1 MPPTCRRSSGGLSAL
16 GPMANANDDDDAPA
30 SERSGL
36 DRRTFLGVTGGGAAA
51 AGLITLSG
59 RARAA
64 NAPPK
69 VLGPNAIAIKLRVNG
84 AEQTVKVE
92 PRTTLVRALRDDL
105 KLTGTKVGCDRGA
118 CGACTVHIDG
128 KPALACT
135 TLALEVGDRE
145 VTTIEGLAKGGTLH
159 PVQQAFIEQDAM
171 QCGFCTPGM
180 VMSCAALLARDSKPD
195 RPAIR
200 TAVSGNTCRCGTYPK
215 VFTAV
220 MTASGQKPAG
230 WSLET
235 RNTKETAAP
244 PPGTAWVGIAGG
256 AVSAE
261 LRTIPDNEAKPWP
274 MNAGLAIVGKSS
286 PRLDGRA
293 KVTGEAKYTSD
304 MQLPGML
311 HAKRVVSPHPHAIVK
326 RVDTKKAE
334 ALKGVKAVFVV
345 KKQEG
350 ATLVDPSTEKNGTY
364 PRVRYAGQCIA
375 AVAATTPEIA
385 DEAARLIEVDYDVQP
400 SVTSLDAAMAANA
413 PLVYPAR
420 VNMGGSAG
428 GGGAAKDLAQNGN
441 LRGPTQQSEGN
452 VDVAMAAA
460 AIKVSGEFRTQVQTH
475 SPMETHGLV
484 ADWKPDKLTVY
495 VSTQGTSTVRD
506 ELATVFDLPKPKV
519 HVICD
524 YMGGGFGAKF
534 GAGHFGVVA
543 VELSRR
549 AKAPVRM
556 VLDRRE
562 QHVAVGNRPGTL
574 QQLAIGTD
582 RDGTFAAIDLTSHG
596 TGGIATG
603 AGVGWAAAR
612 LYPSPAVRS
621 KQYDVFIHAGPGAA
635 FRAPGQPQGMFALD
649 QLVDEIAERIG
660 MDPLDYRDRIDI
672 DAVSGGVAQ
681 PDRIAR
687 KLERRIGAERIGW
700 AKRHAPGAGKGPI
713 KYGIGVGTSMW
724 RRIVD
729 MDSAAEIRLGK
740 DGSVQVRSSVM
751 DIGTGTRTVLAM
763 IVAEDFG
770 LTPEQVDVRIG
781 DTQWPIGPSSGGSK
795 TLVGITP
802 AVRQAVHEVKQKLF
816 TAVGKKL
823 GVDAKELRITAG
835 RVESTKDASKQL
847 SWKQACAAI
856 PTDELA
862 AIAQRPADW
871 QGPPAAGYG
880 GVQFAEVAVDVETGV
895 IRVLKVVAVQEC
907 GRLINPLAVQS
918 QINGGIIH
926 GISYALF
933 EDRRLD
939 PKTGHVLNANLDT
952 YKVLGSKDTPF
963 IDIVLLDQ
971 YVGLTNTDAHGI
983 GEPANVATASAVA
996 NAVYN
1001 AIGVRLHE
1009 LPMTPRAVLAALK
1022 KGARA

>member
-1 MPPTCRRSSGGLSAL
+1 M
-16 GPMANANDDDDAPA
+16 ANDDDVPDVPA
-30 SERSGL
+30 SGL
-36 DRRTFLGVTGGGAAA
+36 NRRGFLGITGGGVAA
-51 AGLITLSG
+51 AGLLTIRRS
-59 RARAA
+59 AEAA
-64 NAPPK
+64 TPR
-69 VLGPNAIAIKLRVNG
+69 VLGPGAVPIQLRVNG
-84 AEQTVKVE
+84 ATKTVKVE
-92 PRTTLVRALRDDL
+92 PRTTLVRALREQL
-105 KLTGTKVGCDRGA
+105 GLTGTKVGCDRGA
-118 CGACTVHIDG
+118 CGACTVHVDG
-128 KPALACT
+128 APHLACT

-145 VTTIEGLAKGGTLH
+145 ITTIEGLAKGQTLH
-159 PVQQAFIEQDAM
+159 PVQQAFIDEDAM

-180 VMSCAALLARDSKPD
+180 LMSCAALLARDKTPD
-195 RPAIR
+195 RVAIR
-200 TAVSGNTCRCGTYPK
+200 TATSGNICRCGTYPK

-220 MTASGQKPAG
+220 MKASGQKPDEG
-230 WSLET
+230 WSLDT
-235 RNTKETAAP
+235 RTPKETAAP
-244 PPGTAWVGIAGG
+244 PAGTAWVGIAGG
-256 AVSAE
+256 ATSAE
-261 LRTIPDNEAKPWP
+261 LRTIPENEAKPWP
-274 MNAGLAIVGKSS
+274 MNAGLAIVGK
-286 PRLDGRA
+286 PAARLDGRA
-293 KVTGEAKYTSD
+293 KVTGTAMYTAD
-304 MQLPGML
+304 VQLPGML

-334 ALKGVKAVFVV
+334 RLPGVKAVFVV

-350 ATLVDPSTEKNGTY
+350 ATLVDPSTETKGTY

-375 AVAATTPEIA
+375 AVAATTPDIA
-385 DEAARLIEVDYDVQP
+385 EEAARLVEVDYDVQP
-400 SVTSLDAAMAANA
+400 AVTSLDAAMQANA

-428 GGGAAKDLAQNGN
+428 GGGAARDLAQRGN

-452 VDVAMAAA
+452 VDAAMAAA
-460 AIKVSGEFRTQVQTH
+460 PIKASGTFRTQVQTH

-495 VSTQGTSTVRD
+495 VSTQGTATVRD

-543 VELSRR
+543 AELSRR

-562 QHVAVGNRPGTL
+562 QHQAVGNRPGTT
-574 QQLAIGTD
+574 QNLALGVN
-582 RDGTFAAIDLTSHG
+582 RDGSLAAIDLVSHG

-612 LYPSPAVRS
+612 LYPSPAVRA
-621 KQYDVFIHAGPGAA
+621 KQFDVFTHAGPGAA

-649 QLVDEIAERIG
+649 QLVDELAEKLG
-660 MDPLDYRDRIDI
+660 MDPLDYRDKLDV
-672 DAVSGGVAQ
+672 DGLGGGVVQ
-681 PDRIAR
+681 PDRVAR
-687 KLERRIGAERIGW
+687 KMERRIGAERIGW
-700 AKRHAPGAGKGPI
+700 AKRHKPGAGKGPV

-729 MDSAAEIRLGK
+729 MDSACEVRVGK

-763 IVAEDFG
+763 LLAEDLG
-770 LTPEQVDVRIG
+770 LEPSQIDVKIG

-802 AVRQAVHEVKQKLF
+802 AVRQATHEVKKKLF
-816 TAVGKKL
+816 AAVGKKL
-823 GVDAKELRITAG
+823 GVDANDLRIGRG
-835 RVESTKDASKQL
+835 RVESAKDPSKNL
-847 SWKQACAAI
+847 AWKQACAAI
-856 PTDELA
+856 PTDEIA

-880 GVQFAEVAVDVETGV
+880 GVQFAQVAVDVETGV
-895 IRVLKVVAVQEC
+895 VRVLKIVAVQEC

-933 EDRRLD
+933 EDRVLD
-939 PKTGHVLNANLDT
+939 PKTGRVLNPNLDQ

-1001 AIGVRLHE
+1001 AIGVRIRE
-1009 LPMTPRAVLAALK
+1009 LPMTPRAVLAALR
-1022 KGARA
+1022 KGKSA

>member
-1 MPPTCRRSSGGLSAL
+1 MSDVEDPDAPGHGLS
-16 GPMANANDDDDAPA
+16 
-30 SERSGL
+30 
-36 DRRTFLGVTGGGAAA
+36 RRGFLGVTAGGTAAT
-51 AGLITLSG
+51 GLITLAGKAS
-59 RARAA
+59 AA
-64 NAPPK
+64 SSPR
-69 VLGPNAIAIKLRVNG
+69 VLGPGLVAIQLKVNG
-84 AEQTVKVE
+84 TSRSVKVE
-92 PRTTLVRALRDDL
+92 PRTTLVRALREELD
-105 KLTGTKVGCDRGA
+105 LTGTKVGCDRGA

-145 VTTIEGLAKGGTLH
+145 ITTIEGLAKGDTLH

-180 VMSCAALLARDSKPD
+180 VMSCAALLAREPKPD
-195 RPAIR
+195 RATIR
-200 TAVSGNTCRCGTYPK
+200 LAVSGNTCRCGTYPK

-220 MTASGQKPAG
+220 MTASGQEAKG
-230 WSLET
+230 WTLET
-235 RNTKETAAP
+235 RTTKETAAP
-244 PPGTAWVGIAGG
+244 PAGTAWVGIAGG

-261 LRTIPDNEAKPWP
+261 LRTIPADEAKPWP
-274 MNAGLAIVGKSS
+274 MNPGLSVVGKPA
-286 PRLDGRA
+286 PRLDGKL
-293 KVTGEAKYTSD
+293 KVTGAAKYASD
-304 MQLPGML
+304 IQLPGML
-311 HAKRVVSPHPHAIVK
+311 HAKRVVSPHPHAVVK
-326 RVDTKKAE
+326 SVDTTKASR
-334 ALKGVKAVFVV
+334 LKGVKAVFVV

-350 ATLVDPSTEKNGTY
+350 ATLVDPSTEKSGTY
-364 PRVRYAGQCIA
+364 PRVRYAGQCVA

-385 DEAARLIEVDYDVQP
+385 EEAARLVEVEYEVLP
-400 SVTSLDAAMAANA
+400 AVTSLTAAMTATS

-428 GGGAAKDLAQNGN
+428 GGGAAKDLAQTGN

-452 VDVAMAAA
+452 VDAAMAAA
-460 AIKVSGEFRTQVQTH
+460 PLKVSGTFTTQVQTH

-506 ELATVFDLPKPKV
+506 ELATVFNLPKPKV

-562 QHVAVGNRPGTL
+562 EHEAVGNRPGT
-574 QQLAIGTD
+574 QQTLTIGAN
-582 RDGTFAAIDLTSHG
+582 RDGSLAAIDLVAHG
-596 TGGIATG
+596 TAGIATG
-603 AGVGWAAAR
+603 AGVGWAAAK
-612 LYPSPAVRS
+612 LYPAPAVRS
-621 KQYDVFIHAGPGAA
+621 KQYDVFMHAGPGAA
-635 FRAPGQPQGMFALD
+635 FRAPGQPQGLFALD
-649 QLVDEIAERIG
+649 QLVDDLAAKLDL
-660 MDPLDYRDRIDI
+660 DPLDFRDRIDI
-672 DAVSGGVAQ
+672 DAVGGEVAA

-687 KLERRIGAERIGW
+687 KLERRIGADRIGW
-700 AKRHAPGAGKGPI
+700 AKRGKPGAGKGPI

-729 MDSAAEIRLGK
+729 MDSACEVRITK
-740 DGSVQVRSSVM
+740 DGSVEVRSSVM

-763 IVAEDFG
+763 VVAEDLG
-770 LTPEQVDVRIG
+770 LVPEQVDVKIG

-802 AVRQAVHEVKQKLF
+802 AVRQAVHQVKTKLF
-816 TAVGKKL
+816 ASVAKKL
-823 GVDAKELRITAG
+823 GVDATDLRIARG
-835 RVESTKDASKQL
+835 RVESATDSKKQL
-847 SWKQACAAI
+847 TWKQACATMG
-856 PTDELA
+856 PDELA
-862 AIAQRPADW
+862 AIASRPNDW
-871 QGPPAAGYG
+871 QGPPANGYG
-880 GVQFAEVAVDVETGV
+880 GVQFASVQVDAETGV
-895 IRVLKVVAVQEC
+895 VRVLKIVAVQEC

-926 GISYALF
+926 GISWALF

-939 PKTGHVLNANLDT
+939 PKTGHVLNANLDQ
-952 YKVLGSKDTPF
+952 YKVLGSKDTPY

-983 GEPANVATASAVA
+983 GEPANVATASAIA

-1001 AIGVRLHE
+1001 AIGVRIHE
-1009 LPMTPRAVLAALK
+1009 LPMTPRVVLAALK
-1022 KGARA
+1022 RGRA

>member
-1 MPPTCRRSSGGLSAL
+1 M
-16 GPMANANDDDDAPA
+16 ANDDDVPDVPV
-30 SERSGL
+30 SGL
-36 DRRTFLGVTGGGAAA
+36 SRRGFLGVTTAGAAA
-51 AGLITLSG
+51 TSLLTLSG
-59 RARAA
+59 KASAA
-64 NAPPK
+64 ASPR
-69 VLGPNAIAIKLRVNG
+69 VLGPGAVPIELNVNG
-84 AEQTVKVE
+84 TKKTVKVE
-92 PRTTLVRALRDDL
+92 PRTTLARALREQL
-105 KLTGTKVGCDRGA
+105 GLTGTKIGCDRGA
-118 CGACTVHIDG
+118 CGACTVHLDG
-128 KPALACT
+128 APHLACT
-135 TLALEVGDRE
+135 TLALEVGDRAI
-145 VTTIEGLAKGGTLH
+145 TTIEGLAKGQGPQQTLH
-159 PVQQAFIEQDAM
+159 PVQQAFIEEDAL

-180 VMSCAALLARDSKPD
+180 VMSCAALLARDKTPD
-195 RPAIR
+195 RAAIR
-200 TAVSGNTCRCGTYPK
+200 TATSGNICRCGTYPK

-220 MTASGQKPAG
+220 MKASGQKPEG
-230 WSLET
+230 WTLET
-235 RNTKETAAP
+235 RTTKETAAP
-244 PPGTAWVGIAGG
+244 PTGTAWVGIAGG
-256 AVSAE
+256 ATSTE
-261 LRTIPDNEAKPWP
+261 LRTIPENEAKPWP
-274 MNAGLAIVGKSS
+274 MNAGLAVVGKPT

-293 KVTGEAKYTSD
+293 KVTGAAMYTAD
-304 MQLPGML
+304 VQLPGML

-334 ALKGVKAVFVV
+334 KLPGVKAVFVV

-375 AVAATTPEIA
+375 AVAATTPDIA
-385 DEAARLIEVDYDVQP
+385 EEAARLIEVDYDVQP

-428 GGGAAKDLAQNGN
+428 GGGAAKDLAQQGN

-452 VDVAMAAA
+452 VDAAMTAAP
-460 AIKVSGEFRTQVQTH
+460 IKASGTFRTQVQTH
-475 SPMETHGLV
+475 SPMETHGVV
-484 ADWKPDKLTVY
+484 ADWKPDTLTIY
-495 VSTQGTSTVRD
+495 VSTQGTATVRD

-543 VELSRR
+543 CELSRR

-562 QHVAVGNRPGTL
+562 QHEAVGNRPGTL
-574 QQLAIGTD
+574 QQLSLGAN
-582 RDGTFAAIDLTSHG
+582 RDGSLAAIDLVSHG

-621 KQYDVFIHAGPGAA
+621 KQFDVFTHAGPGAA

-649 QLVDEIAERIG
+649 QLVDELAEKLGI
-660 MDPLDYRDRIDI
+660 DPLDYRDKLDV
-672 DAVSGGVAQ
+672 DGLGGGLAQ

-700 AKRHAPGAGKGPI
+700 GTRRAPGTGKGPL

-729 MDSAAEIRLGK
+729 MDSACEVRVGK

-763 IVAEDFG
+763 LLAEDFG
-770 LTPEQVDVRIG
+770 LEPSEIDVKIG

-802 AVRQAVHEVKQKLF
+802 AVRQASHEVKQKLF
-816 TAVGKKL
+816 AAVGKKL
-823 GVDAKELRITAG
+823 GVDAKDLRIARG
-835 RVESTKDASKQL
+835 RVESSKDPTKNL
-847 SWKQACAAI
+847 PWKQACAAI
-856 PTDELA
+856 PTDEIA

-871 QGPPAAGYG
+871 QGPPANGYG
-880 GVQFAEVAVDVETGV
+880 GVQFAQVSVDVETGV
-895 IRVLKVVAVQEC
+895 VRVLKIVAVQEC

-939 PKTGHVLNANLDT
+939 PATGRVLNANLDQ

-963 IDIVLLDQ
+963 IDVVLLDQ

-1001 AIGVRLHE
+1001 AIGVRIRE
-1009 LPMTPRAVLAALK
+1009 LPMTPRTVLAALR
-1022 KGARA
+1022 KGTP